1 MEDISNDEMSMNDYD
16 DDDDDEEEEELVLP
30 VSASSLQRRFFT
42 FSPDQHPPQGGTI
55 LHRAMAIGA
64 TQTAQTTSRQ
74 TQKQKKNQKKT
85 KNQKPTVDIKQERL
99 DLAEMGIDFPSP
111 PNMDTPLIGGT
122 TPMNNE
128 SARLL
133 PPPQDRQP
141 QRQDYNSM
149 NVSQSS
155 HNNNISS
162 PSDPEEIMMTTMIME
177 QGEEDNLTP
186 LERRGRSLWAK
197 LRHAV
202 QNESFQIYS
211 RLNEME
217 DEVEDDE
224 DEENQ
229 STRPLLFGS
238 SKQQHAS
245 SASLQSRFSS
255 GGNSA
260 SSSSSNSHHHRSSKA
275 KKKKNRKAET
285 FREVEESLPY
295 DYSAW
300 DCLVWFTCY
309 LGIGVVAFSFVFEQ
323 WDIVDSLYFSV
334 VTFTTIGYGDLVPM
348 TTGGRL
354 FLIVFALGGVA
365 VLGIGLGV
373 VGSQL
378 VEAEVHA
385 LQHASHDATHHILQL
400 FRSSKHPKKEA
411 SASASA
417 STTPTSSVMFTA
429 KSHSHSFGSD
439 MGDSSSVVSSD
450 YDDDEEDE
458 EEPRLSYYQRMWS
471 GWWATFCRV
480 VGRYSPG
487 FLPLIVASVFMKHH
501 EGWAL
506 DEALYYM
513 VVTTTTIGFGDF
525 TPDRAWLKLCA
536 VVFIPLGVGTMGHVL
551 GEVANV
557 IVQERRH
564 AFQRR
569 VWTHEL
575 KMEDLEEMSD
585 RHDGVV
591 TRLDYMEF
599 MLVTMKKVDR
609 DTLDILHSQFD
620 ELDLTHS
627 GTLVKRDLELMARK
641 RLRKVRKKLKLS
653 AYKYKLTHP
662 PTANKTT
669 TKAPVK

>member
-1 MEDISNDEMSMNDYD
+1 MND
-16 DDDDDEEEEELVLP
+16 DDDEEEELVLP

-42 FSPDQHPPQGGTI
+42 FSPDQHPPQRGTI

-64 TQTAQTTSRQ
+64 TSTAQASH
-74 TQKQKKNQKKT
+74 QKQKQTKTQMKT
-85 KNQKPTVDIKQERL
+85 KKQKPTVDIKRERL

-111 PNMDTPLIGGT
+111 PNMDTPLGA

-133 PPPQDRQP
+133 PSSQDRQP
-141 QRQDYNSM
+141 QRRDYNSM
-149 NVSQSS
+149 NVSHSS
-155 HNNNISS
+155 HTNNSS
-162 PSDPEEIMMTTMIME
+162 SDPEEIMMTTMIME
-177 QGEEDNLTP
+177 QEEEDNLTP
-186 LERRGRSLWAK
+186 LERRGRYLWTK

-217 DEVEDDE
+217 EEVE

-229 STRPLLFGS
+229 STRPLLFGRG
-238 SKQQHAS
+238 SKHAS

-260 SSSSSNSHHHRSSKA
+260 SSSSNSHHHHSSKR
-275 KKKKNRKAET
+275 KKKNRKAET

-323 WDIVDSLYFSV
+323 WDVVDSLYFSV

-354 FLIVFALGGVA
+354 FLIFFALGGVA

-400 FRSSKHPKKEA
+400 FRSSKHPPKE
-411 SASASA
+411 SSS
-417 STTPTSSVMFTA
+417 STTPTSSVMFAT

-450 YDDDEEDE
+450 YDEDEDEDE
-458 EEPRLSYYQRMWS
+458 EEQRLSYYQRMCS

-564 AFQRR
+564 AFQKRL
-569 VWTHEL
+569 WTHEL

-599 MLVTMKKVDR
+599 MLITMKKVDR

-627 GTLVKRDLELMARK
+627 GTLVNRDLELMARK

-662 PTANKTT
+662 PTAKPT
-669 TKAPVK
+669 TKAPLK